1 MMNIESFD
9 VSTVT
14 LSIDKEGNWRHEGV
28 KVTHQKTVKL
38 FFSVLDRDDQG
49 RYFIEVGKERAFVR
63 VNDVPFI
70 VTALRLLKAGIRL
83 TFQDGTR
90 ELLLPETLQFTKENI
105 PYCKIR
111 QGKMDAKFSRTAYYE
126 LAEFIV
132 EQGEGFAL
140 KINDKLHPLETPAMD

>member
-1 MMNIESFD
+1 MNIESFD

-28 KVTHQKTVKL
+28 KVTHQKTVNL

-63 VNDVPFI
+63 VDDVPFV
-70 VTALRLLKAGIRL
+70 VTALRLTDDGIRL
-83 TFQDGTR
+83 TFQDGTH
-90 ELLLPETLQFTKENI
+90 ELLLPEALRFTKENI

-111 QGKMDAKFSRTAYYE
+111 QGKMGAKFSRTAYYE
-126 LAEFIV
+126 LAEYIV
-132 EQGEGFAL
+132 EQGKGFAL
-140 KINDKLHPLETPAMD
+140 KINDKLHPLETPTIY